1 MKTVLVLQSISMEQ
15 SSMMKGNFCMIS
27 SIFTFSKKFSIHK
40 KKDLL
45 KENSTSSPGQQ
56 RLGHSQ
62 AICF

>member
-15 SSMMKGNFCMIS
+15 SSMMKGNFYMIS

-45 KENSTSSPGQQ
+45 KGNSTSLLGQQ
-56 RLGHSQ
+56 HLGHSQ

>member
-1 MKTVLVLQSISMEQ
+1 MKTALVLQSISMEQ

-45 KENSTSSPGQQ
+45 KENSTSSLGPQH
-56 RLGHSQ
+56 LGHSQ
-62 AICF
+62 VICF

>member
-27 SIFTFSKKFSIHK
+27 SIFIFSKKFSIHK
-40 KKDLL
+40 KKALL
-45 KENSTSSPGQQ
+45 KENSTSSHGQQ
-56 RLGHSQ
+56 PLGHSQ